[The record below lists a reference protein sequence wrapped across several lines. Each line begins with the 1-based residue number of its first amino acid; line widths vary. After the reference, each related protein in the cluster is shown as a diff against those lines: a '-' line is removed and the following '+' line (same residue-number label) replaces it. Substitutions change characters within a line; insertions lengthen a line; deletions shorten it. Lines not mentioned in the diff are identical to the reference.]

1 LIILYFDPATAKN
14 NHLRQCLSYFLQVYF
29 HSAYD
34 NQVMLSE
41 MAVPTMIR
49 LIEMQQ
55 EAKDEMPT
63 PVNMAQQLLEWCDP
77 RRGLE

>member
-1 LIILYFDPATAKN
+1 MIVLYFDPTTAKN

-29 HSAYD
+29 HSSYD

-41 MAVPTMIR
+41 MTVPILVQ

-55 EAKDEMPT
+55 DAKSEMPT
-63 PVNMAQQLLEWCDP
+63 PVNMAQQLLEWCEP